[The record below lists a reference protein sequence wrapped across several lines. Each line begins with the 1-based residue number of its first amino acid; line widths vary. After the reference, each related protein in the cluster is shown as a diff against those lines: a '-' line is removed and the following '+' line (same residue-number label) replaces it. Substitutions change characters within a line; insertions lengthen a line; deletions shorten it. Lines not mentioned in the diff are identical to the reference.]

1 MADRRPNPRGGR
13 HRTACDLC
21 RHKKISCDGE
31 KPACETCRLAGVDCT
46 ITPEGP
52 SEKKTI
58 REQLTE
64 ARARIQDLEEHTAPP
79 LPNIGL
85 HIRDPANFDEA
96 MDIFMWHLH
105 CAGPLSA
112 GSSRRAA
119 FMSTVYTRTG
129 HTYNLEGFAAR
140 MGAAYK
146 AKHPNR
152 PLRMLIPKW
161 PDTQLIKKSIEHYA
175 SQHLYAVFPIAK
187 PIRLQA
193 LFSEYTSQSLDQREH
208 TVVKAFLVAFTAFM
222 TQIHRHLPAFADA
235 EPDCYILAALSLL
248 PHLILEPRNVEGL
261 EAVMIM
267 AQYITPTGQ
276 TEAGQLLLG
285 VAVRMLYSL
294 DAHRINPTTPSN
306 SEQHTHL
313 RALFWACYGMDKEMS
328 IRSSQ
333 PPLITDAECDLDLP
347 PNYIQGASLHQ
358 FVDQP
363 LTEDVL
369 LYPSD
374 LRFSL
379 LKSKL
384 YTHLLSPTAQT
395 LTDTQKLQLIRQL
408 DHELA
413 ELKASFPAHFQPDLT
428 AYLNP
433 DYKVHD
439 ISLRGMNIHLEY
451 YYCLRLIHEASIVSS
466 MAYPGATHRDPQP
479 LASSVELYYHAVRST
494 LLYFIRVEG
503 LVQAPTV
510 WIHAQFILSSVIAL
524 FWNMLHDP
532 TAETFQSD
540 LRLLEDMK
548 ALFTRLCENCW
559 EGAPLPPLFIF
570 EGFLGMLC
578 DLARDSLVRPT
589 Q

>member
-1 MADRRPNPRGGR
+1 MEPRSNPRGGR
-13 HRTACDLC
+13 LRTACDLC

-31 KPACETCRLAGVDCT
+31 KPACETCRLAGVPCN
-46 ITPEGP
+46 ITPQGP
-52 SEKKTI
+52 SEKKSM
-58 REQLTE
+58 REQLAE
-64 ARARIQDLEEHTAPP
+64 ARARIQEMEERTATPQ
-79 LPNIGL
+79 PNIGV

-96 MDIFMWHLH
+96 MDIFMWHLA
-105 CAGPLSA
+105 CAGPLSPS
-112 GSSRRAA
+112 SSRREA
-119 FMSTVYTRTG
+119 FLSAVYSRTG
-129 HTYNLEGFAAR
+129 HAFDLDVFATR
-140 MGAAYK
+140 TREAYK

-152 PLRMLIPKW
+152 ASRTLIQKW
-161 PDTQLIKKSIEHYA
+161 PAIDLTKKCIEHYT
-175 SQHLYAVFPIAK
+175 SQRLYAVFPIAK
-187 PIRLQA
+187 PSRLQA
-193 LFSEYTSQSLDQREH
+193 LLDEYSSQPLGKREH

-235 EPDCYILAALSLL
+235 EPDCYVLAVLSLL
-248 PHLILEPRNVEGL
+248 PQLILEPRNVEAL
-261 EAVMIM
+261 QAVMVM

-285 VAVRMLYSL
+285 VAVRMLYNL
-294 DAHRINPTTPSN
+294 GAHRVRPTTASTEEH
-306 SEQHTHL
+306 SHL

-328 IRSSQ
+328 IRSVQ
-333 PPLITDAECDLDLP
+333 PPLINDAECDLDLP
-347 PNYIQGASLHQ
+347 PNYIQSASVHQ
-358 FVDQP
+358 FVDQALP
-363 LTEDVL
+363 DHIL

-374 LRFSL
+374 LRFAL
-379 LKSKL
+379 LKSRL
-384 YTHLLSPTAQT
+384 YTHLLSPTARA
-395 LTDTQKLQLIRQL
+395 LPEPRRLEVIRQL

-413 ELKASFPAHFQPDLT
+413 ELKASFPAHFQPDPT

-433 DYKVHD
+433 NYKVHD

-451 YYCLRLIHEASIVSS
+451 YYCLRTIHEASIVSS
-466 MAYPGATHRDPQP
+466 MAYPGTDNAQSLP

-532 TAETFQSD
+532 IAATFHSD
-540 LRLLEDMK
+540 LRLLDDMK

-559 EGAPLPPLFIF
+559 EAAPLPPLFIL
-570 EGFLGMLC
+570 EGFLEMLC
-578 DLARDSLVRPT
+578 DLARRAQRPPA